1 MPSRLVRPL
10 CRAGAAPSGRESARA
25 PFDGSKPGLAP
36 GTVTGG
42 PAATRAGV
50 CAAGFLARCATPAP
64 RRRDGRWCGPH
75 TMAQSLGS
83 HLAPT
88 PGGGGGATAGG
99 PNRGPCPPCHTGPL
113 GARAAPGVQ
122 AAACSRPGP
131 PDRWARTLL
140 LTGALARRAT
150 PGPRRRDGRRCGPH
164 TMGSH
169 LALTPAALQPHR
181 SPRIRFHFDH
191 ASHTGQPRPRG
202 GTDVCVLGTEMRER
216 YCPQRAEG
224 ERGGDLPP
232 PGGGN
237 RTPAGGGRLT
247 SSPQRGYVRVEP
259 RGSSRVEHIN

>member
-1 MPSRLVRPL
+1 MAAGPKGLQDAGVDPRRGGGGARPTVRRTRRRMPSGLVRPL

-36 GTVTGG
+36 GTGTGG

-50 CAAGFLARCATPAP
+50 R
-64 RRRDGRWCGPH
+64 
-75 TMAQSLGS
+75 
-83 HLAPT
+83 
-88 PGGGGGATAGG
+88 TA
-99 PNRGPCPPCHTGPL
+99 
-113 GARAAPGVQ
+113 
-122 AAACSRPGP
+122 
-131 PDRWARTLL
+131 
-140 LTGALARRAT
+140 GALARRAT
-150 PGPRRRDGRRCGPH
+150 PAPRRRDGRRCGPH

-202 GTDVCVLGTEMRER
+202 GTDVCILGTEMRER

-232 PGGGN
+232 PEGG
-237 RTPAGGGRLT
+237 
-247 SSPQRGYVRVEP
+247 
-259 RGSSRVEHIN
+259 